1 MAHQERYANMVDLEK
16 LLLRLGQNQVEFV
29 IVGGV
34 AATVH
39 GSTYV
44 TYDLDFCYA
53 RDTSNLERLAKA
65 LGPLNPRLRDAP
77 ESLPFVW
84 DARTLCQGL
93 NFTLT
98 TDLGEVDL
106 LGKISGIGPYDE
118 VRSTSIDVELF
129 GIQFAVLSLDG
140 LIAAKPFR

>member
-16 LLLRLGQNQVEFV
+16 LLLRLEQNQVEFV